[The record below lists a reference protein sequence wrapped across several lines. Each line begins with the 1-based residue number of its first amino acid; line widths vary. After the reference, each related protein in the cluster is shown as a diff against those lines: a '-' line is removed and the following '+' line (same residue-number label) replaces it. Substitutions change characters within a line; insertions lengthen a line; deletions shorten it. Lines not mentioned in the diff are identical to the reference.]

1 MEMVRKLR
9 DQTIREGINTEG
21 ATSFARSL
29 YNSPDDVK
37 LNWWELFSTYR
48 IKKWRQELKEI
59 VEKTDVTFE
68 YICEY
73 IGTECSGRPG
83 FYRKMPKCRETY
95 IGIGMACGMPLS
107 TINRWIVK
115 YGGKRRL
122 YVKDALN
129 DLVWIFLINVSF
141 RNRDSDVNY
150 YQKYEECQSEI
161 EEIYHRIVDEAD
173 EDDFETVTIENSV
186 EELLFDSDYNELK
199 AFVRDNIAVFK
210 SAYRKPKKYLNRYVE
225 NILRVENEN
234 RTKGR
239 SWTLNTLR
247 GYLDDSMINYL
258 TTGTRYVPKN
268 KKTHIA
274 IALALG
280 MTTDDINEYL
290 ELLGYSHLDG
300 THDEEGILMNL
311 LDKWEAE
318 HPFQRI
324 FKDRY
329 IKGESVI
336 YLEKDEELQ
345 AVSDMLKLRS
355 EIKEMY
361 DRFTENTTIN
371 KHIKKFP
378 YLNE

>member
-1 MEMVRKLR
+1 MARRLR
-9 DQTIREGINTEG
+9 NQTIREEINTEG
-21 ATSFARSL
+21 ANSYARNL
-29 YNSPDDVK
+29 HNSPDDVK
-37 LNWWELFSTYR
+37 LNWWEMFSTYR
-48 IKKWRQELKEI
+48 IKKWRQELKDI

-73 IGTECSGRPG
+73 LGAEYSGRPG
-83 FYRKMPKCRETY
+83 FYKKMPKCRETY

-129 DLVWIFLINVSF
+129 DLVWIFLINVNF
-141 RNRDSDVNY
+141 KNRDSAVNY

-161 EEIYHRIVDEAD
+161 EEIYNSIVDEAD
-173 EDDFETVTIENSV
+173 EDYSETVTLEDNIEA
-186 EELLFDSDYNELK
+186 LLFDSEYNDLK
-199 AFVRDNIAVFK
+199 KFVKDNIAAFK
-210 SAYRKPKKYLNRYVE
+210 SAYRKPKKYLNRYVKQ
-225 NILRVENEN
+225 ILRVENEN

-239 SWTLNTLR
+239 CWTLNTLR

-268 KKTHIA
+268 KRTHIA

-290 ELLGYSHLDG
+290 DLLGYAHLDG
-300 THDEEGILMNL
+300 THDEEGVLMNL
-311 LDKWEAE
+311 LDKWEAG

-329 IKGESVI
+329 IKGEAVI
-336 YLEKDEELQ
+336 FLEKEEELQ

-361 DRFTENTTIN
+361 DSFVEHTSIGRP
-371 KHIKKFP
+371 IKKFP
-378 YLNE
+378 YMNE